1 MLQFLPG
8 YAWFAIAGAAAAT
21 GPVVIHLLNRRRF
34 RVVRWGAMDFLRQA
48 IRRNR
53 RILELRDLLLLVLRT
68 LAVLLFGLAL
78 ARPFVPAN
86 ASIGWRVALPAGA
99 LALACGLAAA
109 TLWSATMARK
119 SLIGAA
125 VVLAAAAVYFG
136 GAPYWSASADA
147 ALAST
152 DPSQPVHAILLID
165 NSLSMSYALER
176 SLLDEAKTRALRLI
190 DRLPEGS
197 HVAVLPVCGPHDQF
211 SLDPHP
217 AKDDARAAV
226 ERIVAVDRQATSA
239 AVIALAR
246 EACQQAPEFPA
257 AAKRVVLFTDR
268 QEVDWPAAA
277 LAERIADLP
286 ELQMVD
292 VSATDPSNAWVA
304 SVELEDGV
312 ADTQT
317 PTKIIARIRYDGRE
331 PRDNVQVSLWV
342 DDAEVA
348 SQTIDRLEDAA
359 TREIVFHHQFDLS
372 LSPGETRHVGVR
384 VVLAPDR
391 LTMDDVRCLAATVV
405 AALPVVFVDELGAEG
420 EQPSRQVFGE
430 TRPLRRILAPTSR
443 AAESPPPLVEVRH
456 TTIDHL
462 DRKLLSDARLVVVA
476 GVEQPGDAAVDLLR
490 DYVAQGGQLIV
501 AAGAN
506 FDAAKWT
513 EQAWRTGAGILP
525 LPLDGTV
532 GQSLEDDP
540 AQLDTF
546 HIAADSL
553 AGQDEFHIAGESA
566 ASQADFYR
574 DPLFF
579 KAIRVDASPR
589 RIGETVAAE
598 SKRIAEQLASV
609 AESDRQLAE
618 WRRMEADGGLS
629 AADAAARDAELSRR
643 QELQTRW
650 LAWPSQRAAATLPSN
665 QDAAARARAA
675 APRVLARFTNG
686 LPFLAERR
694 IDRGDVLFVATSV
707 RSGWNTWPASY
718 TMFLADR
725 LMRRRLERT
734 LPVRNVSTGRD
745 VSIPVD
751 PDDVEKSFAVTR
763 PDGTVVAQDVEAL
776 DADTYGVTIGGLY
789 ERGFYRLERLAKQ
802 NTDAETNSKRATASE
817 ASRRSNADSQ
827 PAPPPPP
834 RTPPP
839 TLLAANGPAEESQL
853 AAVDRQKLVD
863 GASSSG
869 KFRWIAP
876 GELVSIEGAA
886 VRGQNLWWWLVATVA
901 ACLIVEMTALAWPG
915 LNAAHS

>member
-21 GPVVIHLLNRRRF
+21 GPVIIHLLNRRRF
-34 RVVRWGAMDFLRQA
+34 RVVRWGAMDFLREA

-78 ARPFVPAN
+78 ARPFVPAD

-109 TLWSATMARK
+109 TLSSAPTARR
-119 SLIGAA
+119 SLIAAA
-125 VVLAAAAVYFG
+125 VALAAVAVYFG
-136 GAPYWSASADA
+136 GERYWSSGADA
-147 ALAST
+147 AVAST
-152 DPSQPVHAILLID
+152 DPSQPVHAVLLVD
-165 NSLSMSYALER
+165 NSLSMSYAFER
-176 SLLDEAKTRALRLI
+176 SLLDDAKARALRLI

-226 ERIVAVDRQATSA
+226 ERIVAVDRRSTSA
-239 AVIALAR
+239 AAIALAH

-257 AAKRVVLFTDR
+257 AAKRVVLFSDR
-268 QEVDWPAAA
+268 QEVNWPSGE
-277 LAERIADLP
+277 LADRLADLP
-286 ELQMVD
+286 ELQVVD
-292 VSATDPSNAWVA
+292 VSATDPSNAWVE
-304 SVELEDGV
+304 SIELEDGV

-317 PTKIIARIRYDGRE
+317 PTKIISRVRYSGRE

-348 SQTIDRLEDAA
+348 SQTIDRLEDEA

-372 LSPGETRHVGVR
+372 LSAGETRHVPVR
-384 VVLAPDR
+384 VVLSPDR
-391 LTMDDVRCLAATVV
+391 LAMDDARCLAATVV

-430 TRPLRRILAPTSR
+430 TRPLRRIIAPSPAT
-443 AAESPPPLVEVRH
+443 AESPPPLVDVRH
-456 TTIDHL
+456 TTIDRL
-462 DRKLLSDARLVVVA
+462 DRKLLTDAKLVVVA
-476 GVEQPGDAAVDLLR
+476 GVEQPGDAAVELLR
-490 DYVAQGGQLIV
+490 DYVSQGGQLIV

-506 FDAAKWT
+506 FDAAKWN
-513 EQAWRTGAGILP
+513 EQAWQQGAGILP

-540 AQLDTF
+540 QELATF
-546 HIAADSL
+546 HVAFDSL

-566 ASQADFYR
+566 ESQSAFYR

-579 KAIRVDASPR
+579 KAVRVDAGPQ
-589 RIGETVAAE
+589 RIDELIAAE
-598 SKRIAEQLASV
+598 GKRLAEQRAFL
-609 AESDRQLAE
+609 AESDKRLAE
-618 WRRMEADGGLS
+618 WRRMEADGGLT
-629 AADAAARDAELSRR
+629 AADVAARDGELLRR
-643 QELQTRW
+643 QALQSRW
-650 LAWPSQRAAATLPSN
+650 VAWPSPRPTAIESPTSDVTAE
-665 QDAAARARAA
+665 ARAA

-686 LPFLAERR
+686 LPFLVERR
-694 IDRGDVLFVATSV
+694 IGQGDVLFVATSI
-707 RSGWNTWPASY
+707 RSGWNTWPGSY

-725 LMRRRLERT
+725 IMRRRLQRT
-734 LPVRNVSTGRD
+734 LPLRDVSTGRD
-745 VSIPVD
+745 VAIPVD
-751 PDDVEKSFAVTR
+751 ANDVEQSFAVTR
-763 PDGTVVAQDVEAL
+763 PDGTVVVQDVEAL
-776 DADTYGVTIGGLY
+776 DAEHYGVTIAGLY
-789 ERGFYRLERLAKQ
+789 ERGFYRLDRHSEERANDDPSNAQDSAGDSTQSLDDVAL
-802 NTDAETNSKRATASE
+802 RAT
-817 ASRRSNADSQ
+817 
-827 PAPPPPP
+827 
-834 RTPPP
+834 PP
-839 TLLAANGPAEESQL
+839 TLLAVNGSAEESQL
-853 AAVDRQKLVD
+853 APIDRQKLID
-863 GASSSG
+863 SASSTS

-876 GELVSIEGAA
+876 GEAVSIEGAA

-915 LNAAHS
+915 LSASRS